1 MSDTEWILK
10 DVRRYKEQ
18 AQMGLDRLV
27 NLVKELERTIVCL
40 RKMNA
45 ELEAENK
52 KLREK
57 AR

>member
-18 AQMGLDRLV
+18 AKMGLDRLV

-40 RKMNA
+40 RELNA
-45 ELEAENK
+45 ELMAENM
-52 KLREK
+52 KLKGER
-57 AR
+57 